1 MELGL
6 LLRKRPKFGGIE
18 MQLLYST
25 QVVTVS
31 KLVVEWTE
39 TKRVCICVLQLHEEE
54 QVVVGLRCFLVNE
67 YLLPKME
74 RVRWFLGEDNLL
86 PDELWRT

>member
-1 MELGL
+1 M

-31 KLVVEWTE
+31 KLVVEWADT
-39 TKRVCICVLQLHEEE
+39 T
-54 QVVVGLRCFLVNE
+54 LVFCSFVKEN
-67 YLLPKME
+67 
-74 RVRWFLGEDNLL
+74 RW
-86 PDELWRT
+86 W